1 MDIEVS
7 VKSERGLVKRKP
19 AMRVMH
25 QTVFTYWGASA
36 QRCTSTLKQHCRP
49 SQDSHCFG
57 PKDDGFS
64 EELDSPL
71 SGGRR

>member
-1 MDIEVS
+1 MDIEAS

-25 QTVFTYWGASA
+25 QTAFTYWGRAPSG
-36 QRCTSTLKQHCRP
+36 TLKQVGLYV
-49 SQDSHCFG
+49 QDSHCFG

-64 EELDSPL
+64 EEPDNPL
-71 SGGRR
+71 GGGRR